1 MAGLLEGIRV
11 VECAILEPDQ
21 MGMALA
27 DLGADVIKV
36 EPPGGDYIRKE
47 AWPFVDGVSLLHW
60 HCNRSKRSIV
70 LDLRT
75 SEGVDAFLDLVRVSD
90 AVLEGMRPGALER
103 RGLSFARMQE
113 VNPAVVHGAL
123 SGWGATGPYRDL
135 ASHGIGFDSW
145 SGVAPP
151 AVDEDGF
158 VTMPP
163 HTTIGTRVGSLWGAF
178 AVCAA
183 LLRARTTGVGASI
196 DVAESDAS
204 AFTNWLRIEG
214 HKAHE
219 RPEAEVTG
227 NPTDGYRREPGVEG
241 MKSSVRYQYYRSKDG
256 YLMIMASERAFWRNF
271 CEGVDRADLFST
283 GGEIGDHAVGDN
295 ALRAELQRIFET
307 RSTDQW
313 VDFGLEHNVPICPVH
328 DSRSVV
334 GDRQFRARLPWVPA
348 SDAGAD
354 LIPVP
359 VNVVGEERAPVRRAP
374 VPGQHTVEIL
384 RDLLGY
390 ETSRVD
396 GLLASGVA
404 HAPG

>member
-1 MAGLLEGIRV
+1 MAGLLDGIRV

-27 DLGADVIKV
+27 ELGADVIKV
-36 EPPGGDYIRKE
+36 EPPGGDYIRRE
-47 AWPFVDGVSLLHW
+47 AWPFVEGVSILHL

-75 SEGVDAFLDLVRVSD
+75 PDGVDTFLDLVRVSD

-103 RGLSFARMQE
+103 RGLSFERMRE
-113 VNPAVVHGAL
+113 VNPAIVHGAL
-123 SGWGATGPYRDL
+123 SGWGATGPYRNL

-158 VTMPP
+158 AAMPP
-163 HTTIGTRVGSLWGAF
+163 HTTIGTRVGSLWGAL

-183 LLRARTTGVGASI
+183 LLRARATGVGASI

-214 HKAHE
+214 HRAHQ
-219 RPEAEVTG
+219 RPESEVTG

-241 MKSSVRYQYYRSKDG
+241 MKASVRYQYYRSEDG

-271 CEGVDRADLFST
+271 CQGIGRMDLFST
-283 GGEIGDHAVGDN
+283 GGEIGDHAVGDK
-295 ALRAELQRIFET
+295 ALQAELQGIFET
-307 RSTDQW
+307 RTTDEW
-313 VDFGLEHNVPICPVH
+313 VDFGLEHDVPICPVH
-328 DSRSVV
+328 DSRSVAE
-334 GDRQFRARLPWVPA
+334 DRQFRARLPWIPA
-348 SDAGAD
+348 SSVGAD
-354 LIPVP
+354 MMPIP
-359 VNVVGEERAPVRRAP
+359 VNVVGEDRVAARRAP
-374 VPGQHTVEIL
+374 VPGQDTVEIL

-390 ETSRVD
+390 DVARVD
-396 GLLASGVA
+396 ALLASKVA
-404 HAPG
+404 RAHG